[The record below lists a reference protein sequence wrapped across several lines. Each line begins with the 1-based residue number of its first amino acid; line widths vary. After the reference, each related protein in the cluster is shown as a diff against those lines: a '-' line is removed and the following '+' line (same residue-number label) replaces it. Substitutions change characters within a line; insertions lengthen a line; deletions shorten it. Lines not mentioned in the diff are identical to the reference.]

1 MMPCDQ
7 MTDSIHST
15 SIRIDNIICV
25 DDDDNNN
32 CTSTHD
38 NDYHEYNSTIKAAK
52 TTATTTVIQ
61 QLPTVLVLSYTW
73 YPLVGDRVYG
83 NYINNGFWYIGLIR
97 YVHDDLTYDIDYD
110 DGDKEYRIDHGLIRM
125 IKGTRVRSDSYLHR
139 CISNHRS
146 KSCNNDS
153 LKSKGKY
160 SADRDGDKHDSDK
173 WLLGIISKVYKDN
186 TYDIE
191 YDDGDFDVNID
202 ITHIQLL
209 IHSKVI
215 VNNKSC
221 RILNIKNRYDQFNGV
236 VVDDDEGD
244 DSQIR
249 RHDSYNNQYHHDFD
263 YFERRYDVIYEDGSA
278 SYNIPISSIR
288 LVGGIIDAVHDCYNT
303 SLSNYIHTSSSSS
316 LSSTITITT
325 TPLNQTNKFIYN
337 QPFITFN
344 NAITHND
351 VQHIIFLS
359 QCIQHIAPHFHQNR
373 KFGSSDNYNGGN
385 SCVFLGGF
393 MHDIL
398 PYLVDK
404 IRAIA
409 THALF
414 HRYDKDNNKVDND
427 DNDGDN
433 DDGAHYNIDNSFI
446 IPISTLGIRGIEYL
460 QYTEGMALNWHKDHD
475 SIYTMVIMLSSSTAY
490 SGGDFMIKD
499 IYSVPDDTSIHEI
512 KLPYLGRDSSY
523 ITFNYSCINEQ
534 ICRYPSFKAF
544 VHLCIYLFIISIHK
558 SIYIKYIYP

>member
-32 CTSTHD
+32 CISTHD
-38 NDYHEYNSTIKAAK
+38 NDCHEYNSTITAAK

-61 QLPTVLVLSYTW
+61 QLPTVLALSYTW

-83 NYINNGFWYIGLIR
+83 NYINNGLWYIGLIR

-153 LKSKGKY
+153 LKSKSKY
-160 SADRDGDKHDSDK
+160 SAYRDGERHDSDK

-209 IHSKVI
+209 VHSKVI

-249 RHDSYNNQYHHDFD
+249 RHDCYNNQYHHDFD

-359 QCIQHIAPHFHQNR
+359 QCIQHIAPHYHQNR

-414 HRYDKDNNKVDND
+414 HRYDNDKVDDDDND
-427 DNDGDN
+427 DDHD
-433 DDGAHYNIDNSFI
+433 AHYNIDNSFI

-512 KLPYLGRDSSY
+512 KLPYLGRHSSY
-523 ITFNYSCINEQ
+523 
-534 ICRYPSFKAF
+534 
-544 VHLCIYLFIISIHK
+544 HL
-558 SIYIKYIYP
+558 